1 MAPYVLSEQEGFYR
15 GRETNRARAALTT
28 IGGFSA
34 IRGLVLGFVARPE
47 AVCARR
53 AVGCE
58 VLPFAVTYAALP
70 RLAVLPPLDPKC
82 GHAVRRLSIDRILR

>member
-15 GRETNRARAALTT
+15 GPETHRARAALTT

-53 AVGCE
+53 AVG
-58 VLPFAVTYAALP
+58 VRSFAVRSDLRRTAAISRP
-70 RLAVLPPLDPKC
+70 TA
-82 GHAVRRLSIDRILR
+82 A